1 MAEPRTRASAGQG
14 RRLLLGAGGL
24 LLFFLLWEVAVR
36 SGLLTSALV
45 PAPSSIPG
53 AFAAEIRRGV
63 WLRMIRGSLSH
74 YSRGLLAGS
83 LLGVAV
89 GAAGAL
95 SPLFR
100 DLHAWL
106 ARLLRPIPPLA
117 WIPFAI
123 VWFGISGT
131 AASFI
136 IGIGVFWINYFAAG
150 DAIRRVDPDFLEVAR
165 AFGHRS
171 FGSRLRRVVL
181 PASLPGIVT
190 GLRTGL
196 GMGWMTVVAAE
207 LFGIA
212 GIGQRMME
220 ASGLLATEI
229 VVVYMLTIA
238 MLYGLTDAIF
248 GLIQR
253 RLLSWLPSSS

>member
-1 MAEPRTRASAGQG
+1 M
-14 RRLLLGAGGL
+14 GAGGL
-24 LLFFLLWEVAVR
+24 LLFFLLWEAAVR
-36 SGLLTSALV
+36 TGLLTSALV
-45 PAPSSIPG
+45 PAPSAIPR
-53 AFAAEIRRGV
+53 AFVAEIRRGV
-63 WLRMIRGSLSH
+63 WLRMILGSLSH
-74 YSRGLLAGS
+74 YFRGLLLGS
-83 LLGVAV
+83 VLGIAI
-89 GAAGAL
+89 GAL
-95 SPLFR
+95 AALSAVFR

-123 VWFGISGT
+123 VWFGISST

-136 IGIGVFWINYFAAG
+136 IGIGVFWINYFAAS
-150 DAIRRVDPDFLEVAR
+150 DAISRVDPDLLEVAR
-165 AFGHRS
+165 AFGHRG
-171 FGSRLRRVVL
+171 FGSRLRRVIL

-238 MLYGLTDAIF
+238 MLYGVTDAVF

-253 RLLSWLPSSS
+253 SLLSWLPSSS